1 MPPPEWQHADTT
13 PSWSTVVVGLS
24 RQEVSERAGVDPA
37 YVRRLVDVGALAPGP
52 DGTFS
57 EGDARRARLF
67 RGLERAGLPI
77 DAVLEALERGELSFA
92 FLDRPVY
99 DRFSTLSR
107 RSFREVSAQEAI
119 PLELLL
125 VVREAIGFAQADP
138 DDRMRDDELRVVPI
152 LKLQLTKGFDSGVIG
167 QSLRVY
173 GDTLRS
179 LTESEADW
187 WRTQVQLPSLSSGLS
202 EVEMLEAAAEWGQ
215 EFASPMDQ
223 ALLAIYHAN
232 QEHAWTENLLEEVEG
247 ALDRAGLWSKIATSP
262 AICFLDITGYTRIT
276 EERGDRAAA
285 ELVTR
290 LTRLVQQSA
299 DRHGGKV
306 VKRLGD
312 GVMLHFRDPREA
324 VLAALEML
332 EAVSAASM
340 PPAHI
345 GVDTGPVVFQ
355 GGDYFGRTVNV
366 AARIAEHAGPGQVL
380 VSQEVVDR
388 ADESKVSFTPIG
400 SVVLKGVSQPVR
412 LHSVRRRA

>member
-1 MPPPEWQHADTT
+1 MRVPTRAS
-13 PSWSTVVVGLS
+13 SWSTVVVGLS
-24 RQEVSERAGVDPA
+24 QQEVSERAGVDPG
-37 YVRRLVDVGALAPGP
+37 YIGRLVDVGALTPAP

-57 EGDARRARLF
+57 EGDARRARLY
-67 RGLERAGLPI
+67 RGLERSGLPI
-77 DAVLEALERGELSFA
+77 EAVLEALERGELTFA
-92 FLDRPVY
+92 FLDVPVY
-99 DRFSTLSR
+99 DRFSALSR

-152 LKLQLTKGFDSGVIG
+152 LKLQLTKGFDPDVIG
-167 QSLRVY
+167 QWLRVY
-173 GDTLRS
+173 GDTLRR
-179 LTESEADW
+179 LTETEADW
-187 WRTQVQLPSLSSGLS
+187 WRTQVQLPSLASGLS

-232 QEHAWTENLLEEVEG
+232 QEHTWTENLLGEVED
-247 ALDRAGLWSKIATSP
+247 ALDRAGLWNRVSTTP
-262 AICFLDITGYTRIT
+262 AICFLDISGYTRLT

-285 ELVTR
+285 ELVTH
-290 LTRLVQQSA
+290 LSTLVQQAA
-299 DRHGGKV
+299 DRHSGKV

-312 GVMLHFRDPREA
+312 GVMLHFRDPRNA
-324 VLAALEML
+324 VVAALEML
-332 EAVSAASM
+332 EAISAASM
-340 PPAHI
+340 SPAHV

-355 GGDYFGRTVNV
+355 GGDYFGRTVNI
-366 AARIAEHAGPGQVL
+366 AARIAEHAEPGQLL

-388 ADESKVSFTPIG
+388 VDESEVAFTPIG

-412 LHSVRRRA
+412 LHSVRRRS